1 MARAAGSLGEDGRVE
16 VLSGRVIYRTPD
28 FGALRSFYEH
38 TIGLRTYR
46 EYGTGGRVTGA
57 VLFLGGGF
65 LELTEGTVSSGRIT
79 LWLQV
84 PDVAVEEERLRR
96 AGVRVVKAVGR
107 MPWGLLE
114 SWVED
119 PEGNE
124 LRLVEVPEDHPIRR
138 RL

>member
-1 MARAAGSLGEDGRVE
+1 ME
-16 VLSGRVIYRTPD
+16 VLSSRVIYRARD
-28 FGALRSFYEH
+28 FGALRSFYE
-38 TIGLRTYR
+38 TTLGLRPYR
-46 EYGTGGRVTGA
+46 EYGVDGRVTGV

-65 LELTEGTVSSGRIT
+65 LELTDRGGASSPLT

-84 PDVAVEEERLRR
+84 PNLAEEEARLRA
-96 AGVRVVKAVGR
+96 AGVEVVKAGAR

-114 SWVED
+114 CWARD

-138 RL
+138 RT

>member
-1 MARAAGSLGEDGRVE
+1 ME
-16 VLSGRVIYRTPD
+16 VLSSRVIYRARD
-28 FGALRSFYEH
+28 FGALRSFYE
-38 TIGLRTYR
+38 TTLGLRPYR
-46 EYGTGGRVTGA
+46 EYGVDGRVTGV

-65 LELTEGTVSSGRIT
+65 LELTDGGGASSPLT

-84 PDVAVEEERLRR
+84 PNLAEEEARLRA
-96 AGVRVVKAVGR
+96 AGVEVVKAGAR

-114 SWVED
+114 CWARD

-138 RL
+138 RT

>member
-1 MARAAGSLGEDGRVE
+1 ME
-16 VLSGRVIYRTPD
+16 VLSSRVIYRTPD
-28 FGALRSFYEH
+28 FSALRSFYED

-46 EYGTGGRVTGA
+46 EYGIGGRVTGA

-65 LELTEGTVSSGRIT
+65 LELTQGDVASNPVT

-84 PDVAVEEERLRR
+84 PDVGAEEERLRR
-96 AGVRVVKAVGR
+96 AGVRVVKPVAR

>member
-1 MARAAGSLGEDGRVE
+1 ME
-16 VLSGRVIYRTPD
+16 VLSSRVIYRARD
-28 FGALRSFYEH
+28 FGALRSFYEM
-38 TIGLRTYR
+38 TLGLRPYR
-46 EYGTGGRVTGA
+46 EYGVDGRVTGV

-65 LELTEGTVSSGRIT
+65 LELTDGGGAPSPLT

-84 PDVAVEEERLRR
+84 PNLAEEEARLRA
-96 AGVRVVKAVGR
+96 AGVEVVKAGAR

-114 SWVED
+114 CWARD

-138 RL
+138 RT

>member
-1 MARAAGSLGEDGRVE
+1 ME
-16 VLSGRVIYRTPD
+16 VLSSRVIYRTPE
-28 FGALRSFYEH
+28 FGALRTFYEH

-46 EYGTGGRVTGA
+46 EYGMGGRVTGA

-65 LELTEGTVSSGRIT
+65 LELAEGAVASGRIT

-84 PDVAVEEERLRR
+84 PDVGVEEERLRR
-96 AGVRVVKAVGR
+96 ADVRVVKAVER

-114 SWVED
+114 SWIED

-124 LRLVEVPEDHPIRR
+124 LRLVQVPEDHPIRR

>member
-1 MARAAGSLGEDGRVE
+1 ME
-16 VLSGRVIYRTPD
+16 VLSSRVIYRARD
-28 FGALRSFYEH
+28 FGALRSFYE
-38 TIGLRTYR
+38 TTLGLRPYR
-46 EYGTGGRVTGA
+46 EYGVDGRVTGV

-65 LELTEGTVSSGRIT
+65 LELTDGGGAPSPLT

-84 PDVAVEEERLRR
+84 PNLAEEEARLRA
-96 AGVRVVKAVGR
+96 AGVEVVKAGAR

-114 SWVED
+114 CWARD

-138 RL
+138 RT

>member
-1 MARAAGSLGEDGRVE
+1 MGEDVQVE
-16 VLSGRVIYRTPD
+16 VLSSRVIYRTPD
-28 FGALRSFYEH
+28 FAALRSFYEH

-46 EYGTGGRVTGA
+46 EYGTGGRITGA

-65 LELTEGTVSSGRIT
+65 LELTEGAAASGTIT

-84 PDVAVEEERLRR
+84 PHVRAEEERLRQ
-96 AGVRVVKAVGR
+96 AGVRVVKVAER